1 MKKILILIVLL
12 AAYSNIFAFLTQA
25 NWRWRNDDGSETTA
39 TWKAN
44 ENTQVV
50 LTTTGETWRLRLEL
64 YNNSGVAAG
73 VFDTLQY
80 ATSIAGPWTN
90 LDITAGS
97 NPFVIAGISAFVI
110 QAEPTSAQLT
120 GVPLTFAPGKI
131 MVDSMILKNYSLA
144 DQRRTEFEWAIRST
158 SNIIPNT
165 TYYFREW
172 GTTAVIGGTYP
183 SLITAGVLPVKLTG
197 FTASREDKK
206 IRLEWVTTSEQNNN
220 RFEIQR
226 SSDGRTWKTIANITG
241 HSSTTI
247 SNTYKVYDESP
258 LHGINYYI
266 IKQHDVDGHSYQSDI
281 KFVKMPDAKSLV
293 SVYPN
298 PAHSAINFSIVN
310 KGASNVEAK
319 LTNVNGRIIH
329 QEIFKSVPANSINK
343 LNLGRQPAAGTYIL
357 ILKAEDLSESVR
369 VIIE

>member
-12 AAYSNIFAFLTQA
+12 AAYSNIFAFLTQG
-25 NWRWRNDDGSETTA
+25 NWRWRNDDGTEATA

-44 ENTQVV
+44 QNTQVV
-50 LTTTGETWRLRLEL
+50 LATTGEIWRLRLEL
-64 YNNSGVAAG
+64 YNTSSVAAG

-80 ATSIAGPWTN
+80 ATSTAGPWTN

-97 NPFVIAGISAFVI
+97 NPFVIAGTSAFVV

-120 GVPLTFAPGKI
+120 GIGLTFVPGKI
-131 MVDSMILKNYSLA
+131 MVDSMILKNYNLA

-158 SNIIPNT
+158 SYITPNT
-165 TYYFREW
+165 IYYFREW
-172 GTTAVIGGTYP
+172 GTTAVIGSTYP
-183 SLITAGVLPVKLTG
+183 SLITAGVLPIKLTG
-197 FTASREDKK
+197 FTVSRENKK
-206 IRLEWVTTSEQNNN
+206 IRLEWVTTSEKNNN

-241 HSSTTI
+241 HGTTTI

-258 LHGINYYI
+258 FSGINYYI
-266 IKQHDVDGHSYQSDI
+266 IKQYDVEGHSYQSDI
-281 KFVKMPDAKSLV
+281 KFVKMPDAKSIV

-298 PAHSAINFSIVN
+298 PAHAAINFNIVN
-310 KGASNVEAK
+310 KGASNVEAM
-319 LTNVNGRIIH
+319 LTNLNGTIIH
-329 QEIFKSVPANSINK
+329 QEIFKSVPANTINK
-343 LNLGRQPAAGTYIL
+343 LTLQQQPVPGVYIL
-357 ILKAEDLSESVR
+357 KLKAEGLSESVR